1 MVKGQCASRGFALQ
15 PVCHLPRHH
24 RHVFALNSYRLVIF
38 DVYVHGLCLVD
49 GLGFVTSAVKILV
62 SGTVFARV
70 GRVIDDVL
78 GVQSHVLYIL
88 IDDRLCIRCPR
99 PRSASGWAYFLVL
112 RPTPLW

>member
-1 MVKGQCASRGFALQ
+1 MVKDQCASQGFALK
-15 PVCHLPRHH
+15 PVCHLRLHH
-24 RHVFALNSYRLVIF
+24 RHVLALNSYRLVIF

-49 GLGFVTSAVKILV
+49 GLGFETSAVKILV

-78 GVQSHVLYIL
+78 GVRSHGLGFL
-88 IDDRLCIRCPR
+88 IDDRLWIRCPR

-112 RPTPLW
+112 RPTALW